1 VPDERVTL
9 DRLAAVGAATVIGDG
24 DTRIGDVT
32 HDSRSA
38 GPGDLFVA
46 IRGARH
52 DGHEF
57 VTSTAAAAACVEVPV
72 EAVIPQLVV
81 PNTRAALPWLA
92 AEVHGH
98 PSRRLQVVGITGTN
112 GKTTVAHM
120 LASIIEAAGR
130 SAGVIGTIGARIGSN
145 QIDLE
150 RTSPE
155 ASDFQRL
162 LRRMVEAG
170 VEVAAVEV
178 SSHALEFGRMDATE
192 YAVVA
197 FTNLSQDHLDLHGDM
212 ESYFHTKAS
221 LLLDTT
227 ATAVVNIDDPWG
239 ARLASMIPRP
249 VVPVGE
255 SGEYRAVDIRLGL
268 TGSEFVLITPEGQER
283 VHLPLGGR
291 FNIDNALTAA
301 ACAGSLGLAV
311 ADIAAGLGATEP
323 IPGRMEPVEEGQQAA
338 ILVDYAHTPEGI
350 GQVLESVRPFVPGR
364 ITVVVGAGG
373 DRDADK
379 RAEMGRAASQAD
391 VVLFTSDNPR
401 SEDPAVIIDA
411 LLAGAD
417 GPAEVIIE
425 SDRRLAIRQAIAE
438 AGAGDAVLILGKGH
452 EPGQEIAGRVFPFD
466 DRQVAREAVAAS

>member
-1 VPDERVTL
+1 MPDERVTL
-9 DRLAAVGAATVIGDG
+9 GRLAAAGAATVIGDA
-24 DTRIGDVT
+24 DTLIGDVT

-46 IRGARH
+46 IRGARR

-57 VTSTAAAAACVEVPV
+57 VTSTDAAAACVEVPV
-72 EAVIPQLVV
+72 EAALPQLVV
-81 PNTRAALPWLA
+81 PDTRAALPWLA

-120 LASIIEAAGR
+120 LASIVDAAGG

-145 QIDLE
+145 RIDLE

-178 SSHALEFGRMDATE
+178 SSHALEFGRVDATE

-212 ESYFHTKAS
+212 ESYFQTKAS

-239 ARLASMIPRP
+239 ARLAAMLPRP
-249 VVPVGE
+249 VVQVGE
-255 SGEYRAVDIRLGL
+255 SGEYRAADIRLGL
-268 TGSEFVLITPEGQER
+268 TESEFVLNTPEGQEP
-283 VHLPLGGR
+283 VLLPLGGR

-311 ADIAAGLGATEP
+311 ADIAAGLGSTEP
-323 IPGRMEPVEEGQQAA
+323 IPGRMEPVEAGQKAA

-350 GQVLESVRPFVPGR
+350 GQVLESVRQFVPGR

-379 RAEMGRAASQAD
+379 RSEMGRAASQAD

-401 SEDPAVIIDA
+401 SEDPAAIIDA

-417 GPAEVIIE
+417 GPAEVTIE
-425 SDRRLAIRQAIAE
+425 SDRRLAIRQAIAQ
-438 AGAGDAVLILGKGH
+438 ADAGDAVLILGKGH

-466 DRQVAREAVAAS
+466 DRQVAREAVAES